1 MGARLLELILII
13 IVAQVVYGVKPKVTP
28 IIVLPLEV
36 KKKTTVVL
44 LNNGKTQNAV
54 MVSTDK
60 GSANLDK
67 IGEYVDMR
75 DKKKAP
81 PPPKIMPPEEIK
93 KRFGKVLA
101 AAPKKPLSF
110 MLYFKPHEMALTPA
124 SQITFNRAIESMKK
138 RPLAMVDVIG
148 HADTVGTSKLNL
160 DVSLRRAEYIKKMV
174 SSQDVKLLA
183 LNTKGFGEEDLLV
196 KTADNVSEPLNRNVE
211 IYIK

>member
-1 MGARLLELILII
+1 MGFRLLELILVI
-13 IVAQVVYGVKPKVTP
+13 IVAQTIYGLKPKVAP
-28 IIVLPLEV
+28 PLEV

-44 LNNGKTQNAV
+44 LNNGKTQNSV
-54 MVSTDK
+54 MVSTQK

-67 IGEYVDMR
+67 IGAYVDMK

-81 PPPKIMPPEEIK
+81 PPPKIMPEAEIK

-101 AAPKKPLSF
+101 AAPQKPVSF
-110 MLYFKPHEMALTPA
+110 LLYFKPHEMALTTA
-124 SQITFNRAIESMKK
+124 SQTTFNRAIETIKTRS
-138 RPLAMVDVIG
+138 LSMVDVIG
-148 HADTVGTSKLNL
+148 HTDTVGSSKLNI
-160 DVSLRRAEYIKKMV
+160 DVSLKRAKYIKNML

-183 LNTKGFGEEDLLV
+183 LNAKGFGEEDLLV

>member
-1 MGARLLELILII
+1 MGFRLLELILVI
-13 IVAQVVYGVKPKVTP
+13 IVAQTIYGLKPKVA
-28 IIVLPLEV
+28 LPLEV

-54 MVSTDK
+54 MVSTEK

-67 IGEYVDMR
+67 IGGYVDMT

-81 PPPKIMPPEEIK
+81 PPPKIMPEAEIK

-101 AAPKKPLSF
+101 AAPKKPVSF
-110 MLYFKPHEMALTPA
+110 ILYFKPHEMALTTE
-124 SQITFNRAIESMKK
+124 SQTTFNRAIETIKT
-138 RPLAMVDVIG
+138 RPLSMVDVIG
-148 HADTVGTSKLNL
+148 HTDTVGNSKLNI
-160 DVSLRRAEYIKKMV
+160 DVSLKRAKYIKNML